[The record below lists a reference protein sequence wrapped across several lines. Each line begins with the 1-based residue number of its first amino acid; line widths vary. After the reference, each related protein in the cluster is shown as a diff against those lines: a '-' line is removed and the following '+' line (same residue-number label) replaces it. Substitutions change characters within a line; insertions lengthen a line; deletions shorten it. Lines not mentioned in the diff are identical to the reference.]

1 MTPNLEWLRA
11 FVVFAEH
18 LNFTRAAEAL
28 HLSQPALHVQVKKL
42 GEQLEVTLY
51 ERRGRA
57 LVLTDEGREVLAFGR
72 ELLARCERF
81 GQRLRRAPAETP
93 PHLVA
98 GEGALLYLLPLAA
111 LVRGGERL
119 RTTVLDGAST
129 VRAIREGRADVGV
142 AALSRPPEDLESAPI
157 AESASVLLV
166 PAGHRLAKRRRVR
179 ARDLDGERLVL
190 PPRGRPQREAIDLWL
205 AGADARVEVD
215 VEARGWPLT
224 LRFAAL
230 GLGLAIVND
239 FCPTPRRM
247 RAIVI
252 DGLPRQRYFAL
263 RRPGALRTEAQ
274 VRVWE
279 VLCP

>member
-1 MTPNLEWLRA
+1 MAPNLEWLRA
-11 FVVFAEH
+11 FVAFAEH

-42 GEQLEVTLY
+42 GEQLGVTLY

-81 GQRLRRAPAETP
+81 GARLHRRPDDTP
-93 PHLVA
+93 PHLAA
-98 GEGALLYLLPLAA
+98 GEGALLYLLPLHA
-111 LVRGGERL
+111 LVRGGARL

-129 VRAIREGRADVGV
+129 VRAVREGEADVGV
-142 AALSRPPEDLESAPI
+142 AALARPPEGLESAPV
-157 AESASVLLV
+157 AESESVLLV
-166 PAGHRLAKRRRVR
+166 PAGHRLAARRRVR

-190 PPRGRPQREAIDLWL
+190 PPRGRPQRDAIEHWL
-205 AGADARVEVD
+205 RGAQARVEVD

-224 LRFAAL
+224 LRFASL

-247 RAIVI
+247 RAIAVE
-252 DGLPRQRYFAL
+252 GLPRQRYFAL
-263 RRPGALRTEAQ
+263 RRADALRTAAEE
-274 VRVWE
+274 RLWE
-279 VLCP
+279 LLAG